1 MNNRI
6 LAAVFV
12 VAMSCSALAAGNELD
27 RKPNYRFVQVA
38 HLSCKE
44 VWIEANQSVEKAFGI
59 IESMTVHLLK
69 QRQHAFPNNKEAG
82 QSFGKNIDRLC
93 RADPDQL
100 MLNSVDV
107 ALREIKK
114 DYP

>member
-6 LAAVFV
+6 LAGV
-12 VAMSCSALAAGNELD
+12 VVLAMSCSALAAGNQLD

-69 QRQHAFPNNKEAG
+69 QRQHTFPNDKEAG
-82 QSFGKNIDRLC
+82 QRFGKSIDKLC
-93 RADPDQL
+93 RSDPDQL
-100 MLNSVDV
+100 MLNSVDI